1 MLENKEIMS
10 LARRRLSGHW
20 GKAIGSLFAFLGIEI
35 VYAIL
40 INTPLEAILGKNLA
54 TIPDLVLQILFI
66 TPMTLGFI
74 VFFRKLATDGCE
86 KVNDVFQPT
95 LDLFNANRRKI
106 YWRNIRGLLLTIVIS
121 IAICLVCGIPTILL
135 KAASQSEFA
144 FVISVSIATVLFFV
158 VFYHLTPFLAMSY
171 YKLATDENINAIPAI
186 KWSWN
191 IIKGYKLKFWGLSC
205 RFIGWWI
212 LSSIPAIIVF
222 LWTIVNFAPVNADY
236 TDIDS
241 RYIVAFL
248 LSGIILGITYLL
260 LAPYMS
266 VSYVIYADEIVKQ
279 NDPAVD
285 SIPADPAA

>member
-35 VYAIL
+35 AYAIL
-40 INTPLEAILGKNLA
+40 ISTPLEAILGKNLA
-54 TIPDLVLQILFI
+54 TIPDLVLQILFV

-74 VFFRKLATDGCE
+74 VFFRKLAADGSE
-86 KVNDVFQPT
+86 KVKDVFQPT
-95 LDLFNANRRKI
+95 LDLFNADRRKI
-106 YWRNIRGLLLTIVIS
+106 YWRNIRGILLTVVIS
-121 IAICLVCGIPTILL
+121 IAICLVCGIPAILL
-135 KAASQSEFA
+135 KAASQSDFA
-144 FVISVSIATVLFFV
+144 FVISISIATILFFV

-171 YKLATDENINAIPAI
+171 YKLATDENINAVPAI

-205 RFIGWWI
+205 RFIGWW
-212 LSSIPAIIVF
+212 LLGSIPMVIVF
-222 LWTIVNFAPVNADY
+222 LWTIVNFAAVNADY
-236 TDIDS
+236 AGFDTS
-241 RYIVAFL
+241 YIVALL
-248 LSGIILGITYLL
+248 LSSIILGIAYLL

-266 VSYVIYADEIVKQ
+266 VSYVIFADEIVKQ

-285 SIPADPAA
+285 SVPADPAA